1 VNPRIIRIVI
11 VLMFTAMSGL
21 VAIQL
26 IWIRRAVLQREEQFT
41 QQVSEA
47 LYHISSEY
55 ERLKWDDNLDA
66 WLENSGLEAHMHA
79 YLDSLSHIVFCAEG
93 EVEGNY
99 DAQMTQYRLNINLPG
114 ILPEWGLSPVFP
126 DDFSLTD
133 QRLGESVPSGT
144 GLYLESLDE
153 AYRLLTE
160 SRNIIAHMLR
170 DLLGSLR
177 VPQTNEIDSVLL
189 ESIITRELPRSGI
202 NIPFKYA
209 VYRSAE
215 GKISF
220 GNLRNVKEVKESV
233 YRMPVGGNYG
243 YSSFEVV
250 LQFPYKARFL
260 LENIFYLLVA
270 SAVLILLI
278 VGAFSYTITVIYK
291 QKKVQEIKND
301 LINNITHELKT
312 PISTISLAC
321 QAVADPDMQAIPGF
335 QEKYMGIIRDE
346 NHRLGQL
353 VENVLQS
360 AVFERGESRLKI
372 KKIDMHVCIEKVLGS
387 LGMQSQAKGIKFN
400 QNLHALNFVIDG
412 DDVLITNLIFNLVD
426 NAIKYSGVQNPQVSI
441 STWNESDRFW
451 LEVADNGIGINKD
464 DQKRIFEK
472 LYRVPTG
479 NVHNVKG
486 YGLGLSYVKSI
497 VESHSG
503 EIEVESQ
510 LGDGSRFTVS
520 LPLIQNKS

>member
-1 VNPRIIRIVI
+1 
-11 VLMFTAMSGL
+11 
-21 VAIQL
+21 
-26 IWIRRAVLQREEQFT
+26 
-41 QQVSEA
+41 
-47 LYHISSEY
+47 
-55 ERLKWDDNLDA
+55 
-66 WLENSGLEAHMHA
+66 
-79 YLDSLSHIVFCAEG
+79 
-93 EVEGNY
+93 
-99 DAQMTQYRLNINLPG
+99 
-114 ILPEWGLSPVFP
+114 
-126 DDFSLTD
+126 
-133 QRLGESVPSGT
+133 
-144 GLYLESLDE
+144 
-153 AYRLLTE
+153 
-160 SRNIIAHMLR
+160 
-170 DLLGSLR
+170 
-177 VPQTNEIDSVLL
+177 
-189 ESIITRELPRSGI
+189 
-202 NIPFKYA
+202 
-209 VYRSAE
+209 
-215 GKISF
+215 
-220 GNLRNVKEVKESV
+220 
-233 YRMPVGGNYG
+233 
-243 YSSFEVV
+243 
-250 LQFPYKARFL
+250 
-260 LENIFYLLVA
+260 
-270 SAVLILLI
+270 
-278 VGAFSYTITVIYK
+278 
-291 QKKVQEIKND
+291 
-301 LINNITHELKT
+301 
-312 PISTISLAC
+312 
-321 QAVADPDMQAIPGF
+321 
-335 QEKYMGIIRDE
+335 MGIIRDE